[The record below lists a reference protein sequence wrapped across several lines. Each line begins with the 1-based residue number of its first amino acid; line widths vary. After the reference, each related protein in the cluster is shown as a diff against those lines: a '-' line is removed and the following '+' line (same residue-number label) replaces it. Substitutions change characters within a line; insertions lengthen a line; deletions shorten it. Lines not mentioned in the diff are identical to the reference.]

1 MSINEVILL
10 NLVDGFLFG
19 LREGGCHIFGKDRY
33 E

>member
-10 NLVDGFLFG
+10 SLGDGFLFG
-19 LREGGCHIFGKDRY
+19 LGEGGCHIFGKDRD